1 MLSKYLIALLRIFI
15 GATLFWQT
23 IPRAEAQEFNANS
36 EAPSCKNE
44 QVVENKDSK
53 PPVKKVEEKSKSDLG
68 GEAENSSA
76 QNEESCQTPATD
88 ETENIEDSSNG
99 SSNDSDS
106 SPGDS
111 NPSEEPS
118 SLSNGGSTDSHDIN
132 FSLDL
137 NLGGGSTTS
146 PDSST
151 ETMPPETDQT
161 DPSSISPSQNTPTS
175 SEGGDSQELASP
187 NPKPEVQKPHK
198 NKAEKHQKK
207 THKKT
212 QAKEQHLRQA
222 HKKVHLKDKS
232 HDNKPKRVKSRKHR
246 PEQSLKRSLDKSSL
260 PHRPK
265 RDRKEKNTLK
275 HSPRQNHPKSRHGS
289 SDFQRQRSQF
299 YPSRNR
305 LRKSVSPTKVLRNP
319 SRRMFHPSHKRVRH

>member
-23 IPRAEAQEFNANS
+23 IPRAEAQKFNANS

-76 QNEESCQTPATD
+76 QNEESYPTPATD
-88 ETENIEDSSNG
+88 KTENIEDSSNG

-106 SPGDS
+106 SAGDS
-111 NPSEEPS
+111 NPSKEPS

-137 NLGGGSTTS
+137 NLGGGSTAP
-146 PDSST
+146 PDSGT

-161 DPSSISPSQNTPTS
+161 EPSSINPSQNVPTS
-175 SEGGDSQELASP
+175 SKDAESQELVPP
-187 NPKPEVQKPHK
+187 NQKPETKKPHK
-198 NKAEKHQKK
+198 NKAEKHRKK
-207 THKKT
+207 THKET
-212 QAKEQHLRQA
+212 RTKEQHSKQIR
-222 HKKVHLKDKS
+222 KKDHFKDKN
-232 HDNKPKRVKSRKHR
+232 HGNKPKDVKSRKHR
-246 PEQSLKRSLDKSSL
+246 PEKSLERSLNKPSGL
-260 PHRPK
+260 HRPK
-265 RDRKEKNTLK
+265 SDRKSRTFLK
-275 HSPRQNHPKSRHGS
+275 RHLRNHPRRIYSNPH
-289 SDFQRQRSQF
+289 RSKASA
-299 YPSRNR
+299 P
-305 LRKSVSPTKVLRNP
+305 LT
-319 SRRMFHPSHKRVRH
+319 